1 MGALRQ
7 PRVLVW
13 RPKGVRQGVG
23 QSFFHVSAFKG
34 GLGGGWGGRER
45 SFHRFPSVQR
55 FQPPWCHRHFRV
67 FKVAPPGSGQLAGGA
82 TLQTL
87 KLVVPPSF
95 SKFSKFSPGTLAG
108 GGTLKTLKTPSSNCS
123 KLVLRPGSGF
133 DTLNSLKMGGPH
145 AEFKVFKVGPSARV
159 ITDRGVIGPRPT
171 PVTAD

>member
-34 GLGGGWGGRER
+34 GLGGGGER

-95 SKFSKFSPGTLAG
+95 SKFSKFSPGALAG

-159 ITDRGVIGPRPT
+159 ITDRGVIGHRPA